1 MSARTPRAKTT
12 WSHKVSKAIA
22 RVFAFIKGII
32 KALWEIIEHTLEAV
46 TFFFGLL
53 VRVVA
58 NPSTPCTVAII
69 FFMFVATIA
78 AAQWFAIGV
87 WLGKALGLGGTIG
100 GISSGVMGLLLGLGL
115 NVYQLSSELW
125 KLRRDVA
132 KAYADMMVDPDF
144 DTADPTLEDK
154 NTHWESY
161 DHGTLKRGRLLSYA
175 LETALVIAYVGIA
188 QSFQF
193 VALLQAAV
201 SLLLPEK
208 ALEMV
213 SATVGLMGQVSER
226 VTTPGDDSDAPNQQ
240 QYYRPKGL

>member
-1 MSARTPRAKTT
+1 MTTRTPRVKTT
-12 WSHKVSKAIA
+12 WSYKVSRFIT
-22 RVFAFIKGII
+22 RVFDFVKGVMR
-32 KALWEIIEHTLEAV
+32 ALWEIIEHTLEAV
-46 TFFFGLL
+46 AFFFGLL

-58 NPSTPCTVAII
+58 NPSTPCVVAII
-69 FFMFVATIA
+69 FFMFIATVA

-87 WLGKALGLGGTIG
+87 WIGLALGLGGTIG

-132 KAYADMMVDPDF
+132 KAYADMRVDPDF
-144 DTADPTLEDK
+144 DASDPTLQDK
-154 NTHWESY
+154 NIHWESY

-175 LETALVIAYVGIA
+175 LETALVIAYAGIA

-226 VTTPGDDSDAPNQQ
+226 VTNPDSEPESTQQ
-240 QYYRPKGL
+240 QQQRPRGL